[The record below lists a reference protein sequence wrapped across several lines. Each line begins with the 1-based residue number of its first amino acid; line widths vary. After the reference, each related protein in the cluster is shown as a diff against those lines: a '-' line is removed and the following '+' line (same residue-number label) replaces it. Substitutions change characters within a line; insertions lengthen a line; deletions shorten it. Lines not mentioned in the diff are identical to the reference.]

1 MLSLIKHLFTA
12 WAWKMAWRDSRPV
25 RWKLLLFSA
34 SIVFGVAALVTIGS
48 LRENLT
54 KSVSSQAK
62 SLLGADLLLS
72 SREPFSDETKSFIK
86 TITDDGGEEAKEI
99 TFTTMLG
106 IGEGTTPKLV
116 SVRGL
121 EATFPFYG
129 QVKTKPEDAW
139 EKVQQSPGVIVEAS
153 FLKRMNAQ
161 VGDLAR
167 LGDKELPIMG
177 VLEQSPPS
185 GSGFAALSPTV
196 VTSMDVIKNSG
207 LLGARSMVF
216 YRSYFK
222 LPSSMDAEEIVEENE
237 ELFVA
242 ERLRQVTSK
251 KRSENVEQAINRL
264 YLFFNL
270 IGFSALFLGGIGV
283 AGAIHIHISERLQS
297 VATLRCLGCS
307 AARAFAVYLA
317 QSIAMGVIGT
327 VAGILLGS
335 GFVYLLKWV
344 VASLPAGVLPF
355 AVEVAPD
362 WLVIVKAGIVG
373 LLICISFALLPLLAV
388 RQVSPLA
395 ALRREETAMKK
406 SKHEPLR
413 WVVIFG
419 LVVMAFVLTWLDSR
433 DAANGWKT
441 ALGYIGFL
449 GFAFI
454 FLSIAGKLLRWMTRL
469 ISRPSWPFVVRQG
482 IASLYRPN
490 NQTGLFMVSIG
501 LGTFLIF
508 TLILMQNILLQWLD
522 PVRMENKPNIFLVD
536 VPPEEST
543 AVNQL
548 VTDSGVKM
556 LGNAPIITMRLTGIK
571 GRPIAE
577 LTGPDSKAEKKIPE
591 WILRREFRSTYRGE
605 LTETE
610 KLKAGKWT
618 YPSEKIQAGDP
629 IPVSFEEGIAEDL
642 GLEIGDEVTVSLE
655 GFGETKKLR
664 VASFRE
670 VDWRSMDLNFFI
682 VFPPGTID
690 DYVSFNVIAA
700 HSPNDGATAALQQ
713 AMFKRLPFV
722 NSIDLSLILK
732 TVQSVLEAASKTVQ
746 TMALFTVITGGIVL
760 VASILAGRRIRI
772 RESVLLRTLGA
783 SRGQISKILAV
794 EYTLLALMA
803 TLAGSALALAASM
816 LLGELVFEGEAYS
829 VPWLQLGTGICSV
842 IAITVILG
850 MLLSRGVASRP
861 PLQILRGESGG

>member
-1 MLSLIKHLFTA
+1 MFKLLKHLFTA

-54 KSVSSQAK
+54 NSVSSQAK
-62 SLLGADLLLS
+62 SLLGADLMLS
-72 SREPFSDETKSFIK
+72 SREPYSEETQSFIK
-86 TITDDGGEEAKEI
+86 TITDDGAAEAKEI

-106 IGEGTTPKLV
+106 LGEGTTPKLV

-121 EATFPFYG
+121 EASFPFYG
-129 QVKTKPEDAW
+129 KVETKPEDAW
-139 EKVQQSPGVIVEAS
+139 EKVHKSPGVIVEAS
-153 FLKRMNAQ
+153 FLKRMNGQ
-161 VGDLAR
+161 VGDLAK

-177 VLEQSPPS
+177 VLVQSPPS

-196 VTSMDVIKNSG
+196 VTSMSVIEDSG

-222 LPSSMDAEEIVEENE
+222 LPPSADAEKIVKDNE
-237 ELFVA
+237 ELLA
-242 ERLRQVTSK
+242 TQRLRQVTSK
-251 KRSENVEQAINRL
+251 KRSENVEKAINRL

-317 QSIAMGVIGT
+317 QSIAMGVVGT
-327 VAGILLGS
+327 VAGILLGAV
-335 GFVYLLKWV
+335 FVCLLKFV

-362 WLVIVKAGIVG
+362 LLVIARAGVVG
-373 LLICISFALLPLLAV
+373 LVICISFALLPLLAV

-395 ALRREETAMKK
+395 ALRREETAMRK
-406 SKHEPLR
+406 SSRDPLR
-413 WVVIFG
+413 WVVILG
-419 LVVMAFVLTWLDSR
+419 LIVMAFLLTWM
-433 DAANGWKT
+433 DAHDAVNGWKT

-454 FLSIAGKLLRWMTRL
+454 FLLLAGKFLRWLTKL
-469 ISRPSWPFVVRQG
+469 VSRPSWPFVIRQG

-508 TLILMQNILLQWLD
+508 TLVLMQSILLQWLD

-543 AVNQL
+543 AVNKL
-548 VTDSGVKM
+548 ITDSGVKM
-556 LGNAPIITMRLTGIK
+556 LGNAPIITMRLTEIK
-571 GRPIAE
+571 GQPVTELAGKQSTGEKPI
-577 LTGPDSKAEKKIPE
+577 PQ

-610 KLKAGKWT
+610 KLTVGKWT
-618 YPSEKIQAGDP
+618 DPNEVIKPGDP
-629 IPVSFEEGIAEDL
+629 IPVSFEEKIAGDL
-642 GLEIGDEVTVSLE
+642 GLKIGDEVTVSLE
-655 GFGETKKLR
+655 GFGETKKLKI
-664 VASFRE
+664 ASFRE

-690 DYVSFNVIAA
+690 EYVSFNVMAA
-700 HSPNDGATAALQQ
+700 HSPDDESTAALQQ
-713 AMFKRLPFV
+713 AMFKKLPFV

-732 TVQSVLEAASKTVQ
+732 TVQSVLAAASKTVQ
-746 TMALFTVITGGIVL
+746 IMALFTVITGGIVL

-783 SRGQISKILAV
+783 SRAQISQILAV

-803 TLAGSALALAASM
+803 TLAGSALALAASL
-816 LLGELVFEGEAYS
+816 LLGKLVFEGEAYS
-829 VPWLQLGTGICSV
+829 VPWVQLGTGIGVV
-842 IAITVILG
+842 IAITVVMG

-861 PLQILRGESGG
+861 PLEILRSESGG